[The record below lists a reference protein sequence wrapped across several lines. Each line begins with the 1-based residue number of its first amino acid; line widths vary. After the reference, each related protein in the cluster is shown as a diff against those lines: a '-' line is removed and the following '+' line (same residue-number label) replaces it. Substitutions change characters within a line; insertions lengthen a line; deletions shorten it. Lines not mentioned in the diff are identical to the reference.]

1 MQLLI
6 FFADNVA
13 GYIEVAEYPDGRIEL
28 WADGASLPYATYDRF
43 PEVDQGAIVATLQ
56 ACQAG
61 WVDPWMPFCQP
72 PKGTLLAGI
81 DRTTNSR

>member
-6 FFADNVA
+6 FFADDVA

-43 PEVDQGAIVATLQ
+43 LDISR
-56 ACQAG
+56 ACL
-61 WVDPWMPFCQP
+61 
-72 PKGTLLAGI
+72 T
-81 DRTTNSR
+81 